1 MYPSAE
7 VLANTETFNVLPDDL
22 SAAMDEAWSEVK
34 SYDEGGNALLVPIL
48 LVIAV
53 AVIVIVLWRKSVKK
67 KRNDY

>member
-1 MYPSAE
+1 MCIR
-7 VLANTETFNVLPDDL
+7 DR
-22 SAAMDEAWSEVK
+22 AWSEVK